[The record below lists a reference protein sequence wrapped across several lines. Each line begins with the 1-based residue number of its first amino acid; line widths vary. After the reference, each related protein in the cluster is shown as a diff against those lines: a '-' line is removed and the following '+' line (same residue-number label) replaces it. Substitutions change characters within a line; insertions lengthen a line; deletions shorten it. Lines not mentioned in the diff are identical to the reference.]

1 MTIANTSARSLQI
14 LIGPDLQDWSA
25 HYGAFTPGYTSLG
38 DESDPGKIPIQ
49 AQLEIKPAYNTPES
63 IDPLLNPIRWRV
75 GQDVQI
81 RPRNDA
87 NTAWLTVPWTHL
99 KIVANP
105 SRPGRGSLILELGCK
120 VLWSNQSK
128 FDDDRSGIIYGQAET
143 ADAVGRRLLLAS
155 DVNPANINLGT
166 WPYSIDRPIGKR
178 GQNSYLNQLAD
189 LAYAN
194 DWRYLHQNSSG
205 QITATEL
212 SLAST
217 GAIATIT
224 RGQNDLVYEPNPDP
238 ERPAEITKVAGLG
251 YELGT
256 IENPSV
262 DIQDETINF
271 NDLSSNS
278 FGEGIAV
285 RTITT
290 TSFTTG
296 ANPTKT
302 TRVQIFQAEAL
313 MFQNP
318 TIPSQLREFSDETET
333 EYYETGKQDPTTAR
347 LTQRI
352 RTKLQN
358 GRTLDPRDEIF
369 NMREIERDQE
379 DITYGS
385 GEPMERYR
393 FTASQA
399 AIILDENAENP
410 WDRITVE
417 DLDFSWSEHATG
429 KYDRVDKAKEPL
441 IRIRSNINRELA
453 NPDALLTK
461 NRNYNRSR
469 PNKPFDTQ
477 YFDAGIDENQSE
489 FTGTANYMP
498 PGGPSGYEKE
508 RLYTVANGMA
518 FSDTQMQT
526 LAAKHRDLAIGR
538 ERGYAIELAIND
550 ALLMSPPLPEIDVV
564 DVDGR
569 TYAYKGDA
577 LTFEF
582 LQARATAGCSGIWI
596 GGGYQQA
603 INLAGQLPAIQ
614 VSVDIFRSNIDITGQ
629 LPAIRVDVAVVA
641 TIDIAGQLPQ
651 IQVEVDVQEDVGG
664 GSSWFD
670 IDTNQDWLDIDTNQD
685 WLGIGTGSTSWA
697 GISQQEWLALN
708 TNQDWIGVE

>member
-1 MTIANTSARSLQI
+1 MIAKASARSLQI
-14 LIGPDLQDWSA
+14 LIGPDQQDWTA
-25 HYGAFTPGYTSLG
+25 YYGTFSVGYTSLG
-38 DESDPGKIPIQ
+38 DESDPGKVPIQ
-49 AQLEIKPAYNTPES
+49 AELEIKPAYNLPES
-63 IDPLLNPIRWRV
+63 IDPLLNPTRWRV

-120 VLWSNQSK
+120 VLWANQSK

-143 ADAVGRRLLLAS
+143 SDVVGTRLLLAS
-155 DVNPANINLGT
+155 DVDAADINLGT
-166 WPYSIDRPIGKR
+166 WPYSVDRPIGKR
-178 GQNSYLNQLAD
+178 GENSYLNQLAN

-205 QITATEL
+205 QITAAEF

-217 GAIATIT
+217 GAISTVT

-238 ERPAEITKVAGLG
+238 ERSAEMTKVAGLG

-256 IENPSV
+256 IESPSV

-271 NDLSSNS
+271 NDLSPNS
-278 FGEGIAV
+278 FGEGIAI

-290 TSFTTG
+290 QSFTTG
-296 ANPTKT
+296 AKPTRT

-318 TIPSQLREFSDETET
+318 VIPSQLRQFSDETET
-333 EYYETGKQDPTTAR
+333 EYYEAGKQDPATAR

-358 GRTLDPRDEIF
+358 GRTLDPSDEIF
-369 NMREIERDQE
+369 NMREIEREQE

-385 GEPMERYR
+385 GEPMERYQL
-393 FTASQA
+393 TATQA
-399 AIILDENAENP
+399 AIVLDENAEDP
-410 WDRITVE
+410 WERITVE
-417 DLDFSWSEHATG
+417 DLDFAWSEHATG
-429 KYDRVDKAKEPL
+429 KFDRTDKAKKPL

-461 NRNYNRSR
+461 TRKYNRSQ

-477 YFDAGIDENQSE
+477 YFDAGIDESETE
-489 FTGTANYMP
+489 FTGTANYIP

-518 FSDTQMQT
+518 FSDAQMEI

-550 ALLMSPPLPEIDVV
+550 ALLQSPPLPEIDVM

-569 TYAYKGDA
+569 TYTYKGDA

-582 LQARATAGCSGIWI
+582 LQTRATAGCSGIWI
-596 GGGYQQA
+596 DGGYAKVANAQ
-603 INLAGQLPAIQ
+603 
-614 VSVDIFRSNIDITGQ
+614 VDIPPFEVIVNITQTSFSQLVSIPPFEVIVDINRSVTVQ
-629 LPAIRVDVAVVA
+629 VDVPPFEVVV
-641 TIDIAGQLPQ
+641 DIQASGVQLRTLTLEQ
-651 IQVEVDVQEDVGG
+651 ARNI
-664 GSSWFD
+664 
-670 IDTNQDWLDIDTNQD
+670 TLDQRRNME
-685 WLGIGTGSTSWA
+685 LG
-697 GISQQEWLALN
+697 
-708 TNQDWIGVE
+708 